1 MQICNSSLK
10 KATDLKRKSFFFYT
24 TDGVIQLGSLS
35 KQSSVSSHY
44 FFWLFFSSAYLK
56 SLSKNEKKNH
66 PRSINKI
73 FRNTLPMP
81 ATTPAVLFTI
91 KGIVSTK
98 NSAELSLQ
106 ITKILLEIF
115 SSTGNFRSVLRER
128 RARLLNYLY

>member
-56 SLSKNEKKNH
+56 SLSKNDKNITH
-66 PRSINKI
+66 AQ
-73 FRNTLPMP
+73 L
-81 ATTPAVLFTI
+81 
-91 KGIVSTK
+91 TK
-98 NSAELSLQ
+98 SAEIPFLCPL
-106 ITKILLEIF
+106 
-115 SSTGNFRSVLRER
+115 
-128 RARLLNYLY
+128 